1 MYLNII
7 LNTLY
12 LTMIIERDP
21 FVDKNKANLNDG
33 KIDYSHIIQHKSV
46 QSVHTEA
53 NADVITISIQPSI
66 RVIGQYTNTQT
77 GNHVF
82 KVNNDIINQGIQT
95 DDRGDDNFRFD
106 NGKSIYWRLLS
117 FGVKIINKSSDGVSG
132 GYIETFDEAL
142 TNSYI
147 SRRDNNDISF
157 YDSKLNDYI
166 DQQNR
171 QQLLNSPHYQIFNTE
186 ELEFDQEFIGT
197 RISNIH
203 DFILLPQYL
212 PMLSDYRRADRPLS
226 LQDSTLVSDR
236 YYDKTFRKKF
246 LFYICLQIIVMKFIL
261 FIIMNILM
269 LMCQILTIII
279 LR

>member
-1 MYLNII
+1 MN
-7 LNTLY
+7 
-12 LTMIIERDP
+12 
-21 FVDKNKANLNDG
+21 
-33 KIDYSHIIQHKSV
+33 
-46 QSVHTEA
+46 
-53 NADVITISIQPSI
+53 TISIQPSI
-66 RVIGQYTNTQT
+66 CIIGQYTNTQT
-77 GNHVF
+77 QNHSF
-82 KVNNDIINQGIQT
+82 KINNDIINQGIQT